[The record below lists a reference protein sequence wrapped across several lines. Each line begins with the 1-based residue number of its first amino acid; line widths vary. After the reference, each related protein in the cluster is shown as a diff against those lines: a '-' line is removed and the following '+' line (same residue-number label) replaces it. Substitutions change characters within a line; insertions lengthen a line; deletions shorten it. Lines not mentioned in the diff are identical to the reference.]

1 MELVGFQHLD
11 LLAAADVKT
20 RQLLKMYQL
29 FENVSNVERKEELE
43 SFVKVTLNILKNNIS
58 SIIYILMV
66 SFVYLPDHNFLK
78 LY

>member
-20 RQLLKMYQL
+20 VAQ
-29 FENVSNVERKEELE
+29 NVSTVWKCIKRGNKERTWKLIEGY
-43 SFVKVTLNILKNNIS
+43 VTLNILQNN
-58 SIIYILMV
+58 ILMV